1 MQMSSRKLLAF
12 DLDGT
17 LVGSDYQINPRTLN
31 AVQQARA
38 AGHVVTVITGRVTAS
53 ARTYLEQLGIDVA
66 FGTAQGACV
75 HHEDGGL
82 LRDVRMPHATLLEVV
97 EKFGAEAVEFFVP
110 HGEAV
115 FVRDPD
121 SKRSDGSEYWAWIK
135 AEARGVQAIHAL
147 PREDV
152 YKISIHHDALH
163 DFEPRVRA
171 AFPHL
176 RFYPW
181 GGKYLEVAHED
192 AHKGAALELI
202 AGHLGFAQADV
213 IAFGDGNNDLTML
226 EWAGHGVAVGHLEAH
241 ESGVAQETVATPE
254 EFGVT
259 DWLERNL

>member
-17 LVGSDYQINPRTLN
+17 LVSSDYQINPRTLS

-38 AGHVVTVITGRVTAS
+38 AGHAVTVITGRVTAS
-53 ARTYLEQLGIDVA
+53 ARQYLEQLGIDTA

-97 EKFGAEAVEFFVP
+97 QQFGAEAVEFFVP

-121 SKRSDGSEYWAWIK
+121 SKRSDGTEYWAWIK

-163 DFEPRVRA
+163 SFEPRVRA

-192 AHKGAALELI
+192 ASARQLDRHMPARDRAI
-202 AGHLGFAQADV
+202 AENERTRGVSAD
-213 IAFGDGNNDLTML
+213 LYRPL
-226 EWAGHGVAVGHLEAH
+226 EWNL
-241 ESGVAQETVATPE
+241 TPLVRT
-254 EFGVT
+254 G
-259 DWLERNL
+259 DHHQLERNARTGPAPPVGRPTCRG